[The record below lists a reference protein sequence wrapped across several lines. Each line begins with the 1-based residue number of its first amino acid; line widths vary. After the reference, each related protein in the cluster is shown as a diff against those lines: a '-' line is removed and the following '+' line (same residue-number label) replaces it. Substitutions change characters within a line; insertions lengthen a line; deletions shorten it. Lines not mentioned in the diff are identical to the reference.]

1 MEGDTMVKITP
12 SILAGDFAKM
22 GQEIAMLDKAGANYI
37 HIDVMDGVFVPNIT
51 FGPKLIKD
59 IRKYTKIP
67 FDAHLMIVEPEK
79 HIDAFIE
86 AGCDMITVSYE
97 ACSHLHRI
105 LQYIRSKGIKAG
117 VALNPGTPIE
127 GLQYVLPELDLILI
141 MSVNPGFGGQQ
152 FIPTVLP
159 KIMAIRKLIDASNFA
174 IELAVDGGIDDK
186 TATPCLRAGADV
198 LVSGSYLFK
207 AEDKRAAMD
216 LLRKA

>member
-1 MEGDTMVKITP
+1 MVKITP
-12 SILAGDFAKM
+12 SILAADFAIM
-22 GQEIAMLDKAGANYI
+22 GQEIAMLDKAGADYI

-59 IRKYTKIP
+59 IRKYTTIP

-97 ACSHLHRI
+97 ACNHLHRI
-105 LQYIRSKGIKAG
+105 LQDIRSKGIKAG
-117 VALNPGTPIE
+117 VALNPATPID
-127 GLQYVLPELDLILI
+127 GLQYILPELDLILI
-141 MSVNPGFGGQQ
+141 MSVNPGFGGQM

-186 TATPCLRAGADV
+186 TAAPCLRAGADV
-198 LVSGSYLFK
+198 LVSGSYLFNS
-207 AEDKRAAMD
+207 EDKRAAMD